1 MALAPGQTQESFI
14 REVDENLRR
23 SQAEEFAKRWGK
35 WLIALAILFLA
46 AVAGYQYWRAE
57 QAREAAADSEA
68 LSAVLNDIG
77 QGKAANAPQR
87 LEAIAARAND
97 SMAASARL
105 ARAALA
111 LESGDR
117 TTALGQ
123 YRAVIDDKGIPQ
135 AYRDAATIRLT
146 QLEFDSLKPDDVIAR
161 LQPLAVK
168 ESPWYGSAGEMTAM
182 AMIKANRRTEAAR
195 LLSALAADP
204 NVPASIKGRA
214 GQLGPSLAIPATPAP
229 AASAPAPAAPAAR

>member
-1 MALAPGQTQESFI
+1 LALAPGQTQESFI

-23 SQAEEFAKRWGK
+23 SQAENFAKRWGK

-46 AVAGYQYWRAE
+46 AVAGWQYWRAE
-57 QAREAAADSEA
+57 QARKAAANSEN

-77 QGKAANAPQR
+77 QGKAGNAPQR
-87 LEAIAARAND
+87 LDAIAADAND

-111 LESGDR
+111 LETNDR
-117 TTALGQ
+117 TAALAQ
-123 YRAVIDDKGIPQ
+123 YRSVIDDEGVPQ

-146 QLEFDSLKPDDVIAR
+146 QMEFDTLKPDDVIAR

-168 ESPWYGSAGEMTAM
+168 DNAWYGSAGEITAM

-195 LLSALAADP
+195 LLTALAADP
-204 NVPASIKGRA
+204 DVPESIRGRA
-214 GQLGPSLAIPATPAP
+214 GQLGPTLSIPATPAA